1 MLRKRSKE
9 MGSSVPCPPNTMKSL
24 LLACPSLVILG
35 QYSESRVTAMVQ
47 ESLKR
52 CSGIS
57 LRRYGKQRTS
67 LYPTLSPPLQHLA
80 ANIASVYEMHIA
92 PPQKS
97 SPCVQYREKLLPAV
111 VKRRAFLAHS
121 EDLFSLDFRKIV

>member
-1 MLRKRSKE
+1 MIYLHVKE
-9 MGSSVPCPPNTMKSL
+9 KKQRNGFISPLPPKHNEISTPGMPLPGHS
-24 LLACPSLVILG
+24 G
-35 QYSESRVTAMVQ
+35 SRVTAMVQ

-67 LYPTLSPPLQHLA
+67 LYPRLSPPLQHLA

-97 SPCVQYREKLLPAV
+97 SPCVQYREKLLPAL